1 MQLGEP
7 EPNIQSMGCSI
18 EKEQVGR
25 TASISTECTQNS
37 TSKTQRQGQASENLA
52 LITFSLLR
60 VTYIYYLLLICHP
73 VKAVIGLGWGW
84 GRGLRTGGVEGG
96 RG

>member
-1 MQLGEP
+1 
-7 EPNIQSMGCSI
+7 MGCSM
-18 EKEQVGR
+18 EQEQVGR

-73 VKAVIGLGWGW
+73 VKAVIGLSSQTPW
-84 GRGLRTGGVEGG
+84 LMTMTTLTKTA
-96 RG
+96 